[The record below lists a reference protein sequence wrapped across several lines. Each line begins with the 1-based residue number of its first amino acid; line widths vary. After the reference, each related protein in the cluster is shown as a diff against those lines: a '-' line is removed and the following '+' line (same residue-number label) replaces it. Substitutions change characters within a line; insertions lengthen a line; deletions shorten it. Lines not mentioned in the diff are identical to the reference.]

1 MARQIGL
8 TDKTSWDDY
17 FGELDDLSEAEKNR
31 NKLVSEGYQFLTE
44 AGNKALDAFVKSNN
58 YNLATDKNNNA
69 YIFDKNWNL
78 VTGKGAVNMDEDYTG
93 DNTEGMGFVLGDDG
107 RYYTGNLFDLDQNHA
122 DYDKVQ

>member
-8 TDKTSWDDY
+8 TDKTLWDNY

-31 NKLVSEGYQFLTE
+31 NKLVAEGYKFSTE
-44 AGNKALDAFVKSNN
+44 SGNKALDSFVKSNN
-58 YNLATDKNNNA
+58 YNLATDKNNNS

-78 VTGKGAVNMDEDYTG
+78 VTGKGAINMDEDYTG

-122 DYDKVQ
+122 DYNKVQ